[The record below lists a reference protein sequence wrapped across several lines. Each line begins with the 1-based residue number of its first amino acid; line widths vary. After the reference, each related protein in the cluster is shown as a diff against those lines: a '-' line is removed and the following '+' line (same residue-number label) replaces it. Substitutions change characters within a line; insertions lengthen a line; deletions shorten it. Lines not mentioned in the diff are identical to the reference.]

1 MNSGGDGIRAL
12 PRRQEWN
19 LVVTAKKWNRK
30 KTKVKVHE
38 KEWKREERARV
49 K

>member
-1 MNSGGDGIRAL
+1 MNSGGDEIRAL
-12 PRRQEWN
+12 PQWQEWN

-30 KTKVKVHE
+30 KTKVSRE
-38 KEWKREERARV
+38 KERKREERARV